1 MMVMLVVD
9 SVEGI
14 RLAPGQE
21 RATLGVTLRAV
32 KNGTSVPEL
41 ILLLLLLLLLVLSQ
55 LLNKR
60 NGCSRFEKG
69 CGKTLCCNC

>member
-32 KNGTSVPEL
+32 KNGISVPEL
-41 ILLLLLLLLLVLSQ
+41 ILLLLLLLVLSQ

>member
-1 MMVMLVVD
+1 MVMLVVD

-32 KNGTSVPEL
+32 KNGISVPEL
-41 ILLLLLLLLLVLSQ
+41 ILLLLLLLVLSQ

>member
-32 KNGTSVPEL
+32 KNGISVPEL
-41 ILLLLLLLLLVLSQ
+41 ILLLLLLLLVLSQ